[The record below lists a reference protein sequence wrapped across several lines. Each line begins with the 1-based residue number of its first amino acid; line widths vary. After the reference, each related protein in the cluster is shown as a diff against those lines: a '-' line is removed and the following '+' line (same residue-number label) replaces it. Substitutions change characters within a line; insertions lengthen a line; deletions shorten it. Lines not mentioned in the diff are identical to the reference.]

1 VYLKE
6 FGTVHCASLVILRM
20 KELIIS
26 ILLGIAVLFVGT
38 GGKISQVL
46 PFLLALT

>member
-26 ILLGIAVLFVGT
+26 ILLGTAVLFVGT
-38 GGKISQVL
+38 GGKF
-46 PFLLALT
+46 PFILALT